1 MKKIFLALVI
11 LFFIEIV
18 AIFCYYFF
26 YLDMLPASMEN
37 VVSEENTVSL

>member
-11 LFFIEIV
+11 LFFIAIV

-26 YLDMLPASMEN
+26 YYDMLPARMEN
-37 VVSEENTVSL
+37 VVSEENTMSL

>member
-26 YLDMLPASMEN
+26 YYDMLPARMEN
-37 VVSEENTVSL
+37 VTPEENTVSL